1 MQPSAPGWVSLSS
14 LTGSDL
20 AQTEA
25 AGPFV
30 QGRTQMQFDD
40 FQFLAIYRAENQRR
54 HAEAQRRNLAR
65 QVATRRFP
73 LRARL
78 ARVLRAI
85 AALLYE
91 QPPPSGGGPPPPAPE
106 GG

>member
-1 MQPSAPGWVSLSS
+1 MQPSPPDRVSLSS

-20 AQTEA
+20 AQTGA

-73 LRARL
+73 LRTRL
-78 ARVLRAI
+78 APAPPAV
-85 AALLYE
+85 AAPPYE
-91 QPPPSGGGPPPPAPE
+91 QPPPIGGG
-106 GG
+106 